1 MNSDEPSMR
10 SAGARVSHGKGVLV
24 GDPIVTEART
34 WVPAVLV
41 HDGAVHLYTGHD
53 EAPPDAQTYEMNDW
67 LGFSS
72 DDLLTW
78 HSHGPLLAVDT
89 SRTAGLT
96 KRAAL
101 HSRVR
106 PPRLAPFARARPP
119 THR

>member
-10 SAGARVSHGKGVLV
+10 SAGARLSHGKGVLV
-24 GDPIVTEART
+24 GDPIVTEAHT

-53 EAPPDAQTYEMNDW
+53 EAPPDGQTYEMNDW

-78 HSHGPLLAVDT
+78 RSHGPLLAVDT
-89 SRTAGLT
+89 SRGSRAHEACC
-96 KRAAL
+96 AAL
-101 HSRVR
+101 TR
-106 PPRLAPFARARPP
+106 PCAATGPFARARPP